1 MRETTKKIFLDNFDE
16 IYTENGARAKST
28 TKNYLVDL
36 LGHGAAMRDRAEND
50 CISLFS
56 KALATDADKAMKLLF
71 YIRDIREGQGERRF
85 FRICMKFLTLEYPK
99 TVIQNLELIP
109 EFGRWDDVIELIGIN
124 AKVDEVIKSLLRKQ
138 IANDLRVEYP
148 SLLGKWLPSERAGK
162 DSYEKFVKVVKL
174 LYGEFNYSN
183 ARLFRKN
190 VTSPL
195 RDQIKIIEHN
205 IVNKSYTGIDY
216 SKVPSL
222 AMKRYYAMFLKYDEE
237 NFTKYLE
244 SLSKGKVKVNAATLT
259 PYDIVERIMNDRN
272 IDSNKT
278 ILFDEQWKALK
289 DIRNKNAKENIVVCD
304 VSGSMYPK
312 YINVAIGLAIYLAER
327 NEGIFKNKFITFSEK
342 PKIQDVVGKNIVSK
356 VRNLCDAD
364 WGMNTDIEAVFD
376 RVLRIAIDNEIAPAD
391 MIQNVYVISDME
403 FDAAQGYYGA
413 HKKNDTLFE
422 TIRAKFKRHGYTM
435 PHLIFWNVENRTDQ
449 FPCDVT
455 ENATFISGFSPNH
468 VKFAFDG
475 AESVVEQICSD
486 KRYEKIKF

>member
-1 MRETTKKIFLDNFDE
+1 MREATKKIFLDNFNE
-16 IYTENGARAKST
+16 VYTENGARAKST

-36 LGHGAAMRDRAEND
+36 LGHGAAMRTRNEND

-85 FRICMKFLTLEYPK
+85 FRVCMKFLALEYPK

-124 AKVDEVIKSLLRKQ
+124 AKVDEAIKSLLRKQ
-138 IANDLRVEYP
+138 ISNDLRVQYP

-195 RDQIKIIEHN
+195 RNQINIIEHN
-205 IVNKSYTGIDY
+205 IVNKSYEGIDY

-222 AMKRYYAMFLKYDEE
+222 AMKRYYSMFLEHDNE

-244 SLSKGKVKVNAATLT
+244 SLSRGEVKINAATLT
-259 PYDIVERIMNDRN
+259 PYDIVDRIMNDHG

-278 ILFDEQWKALK
+278 VLFDEQWKALK
-289 DIRNKNAKENIVVCD
+289 DIRNENAKENIVVCD

-312 YINVAIGLAIYLAER
+312 CINVAIGLAIYLAER
-327 NEGIFKNKFITFSEK
+327 NEGIFKNKFITFSSR
-342 PKIQDVVGKNIVSK
+342 PKVQDIVGKTIVDK
-356 VRNLCDAD
+356 VKNLVDVD
-364 WGMNTDIEAVFD
+364 WGMNTNIEAVFD
-376 RVLRIAIDNEIAPAD
+376 RILWIAVDNKIAPTD
-391 MIQNVYVISDME
+391 MVQNVYVISDME

-413 HKKNDTLFE
+413 RKNNDTLFE
-422 TIRAKFKRHGYTM
+422 EIRAKFEIYGYTM

-449 FPCDVT
+449 FPCDIT

-468 VKFAFDG
+468 IKFAFDG

-486 KRYEKIKF
+486 ERYEKIKF